1 LSYTAVLFDLDGTL
15 LYTLKDIADSVNQ
28 ALGYLGFP
36 PHQLNA
42 YKYFVGDGRQALAIR
57 ALPEHHRDIATVSEL
72 VSYIDDEYSKR
83 WANNTLPYEGITDLL
98 DALTIKHIR
107 LTILSN
113 KPHDITQLMVSK
125 LLGKWQFQA
134 VVGAQSSL
142 PKKPDPSAAV
152 QIARR
157 LDIPPPEFLYLGD
170 SDIDMKTATAADMY
184 PVGVLWGYRT
194 AEELLSN
201 GARKL
206 IRHPT
211 DLLRLL

>member
-1 LSYTAVLFDLDGTL
+1 VLFDLDGTL

-28 ALGYLGFP
+28 ALGYLGLP

-57 ALPEHHRDIATVSEL
+57 ALPENQRDTATVGKL
-72 VSYIDDEYSKR
+72 VDYIDNEYSKR
-83 WANNTLPYEGITDLL
+83 WADNTLPYEGVTDLL
-98 DALTIKHIR
+98 DALTAKRIR
-107 LTILSN
+107 LAILSN
-113 KPHDITQLMVSK
+113 KPHDITQIMVSK
-125 LLGKWQFQA
+125 LLGKWQFEA

-142 PKKPDPSAAV
+142 PKKPDPSAAL

-157 LDIPPPEFLYLGD
+157 LNIPPPQFLYLGD

-194 AEELLSN
+194 AQELLTN

-206 IRHPT
+206 IEQPA
-211 DLLRLL
+211 DLLQLL

>member
-1 LSYTAVLFDLDGTL
+1 VLFDLDGTL
-15 LYTLKDIADSVNQ
+15 LYTLRDIADSVNQ

-42 YKYFVGDGRQALAIR
+42 YKYFVGDGREVLAMR
-57 ALPEHHRDIATVSEL
+57 ALPEHHRDTATVSKL
-72 VSYIDDEYSKR
+72 VRYIDDEYSKR
-83 WANNTLPYEGITDLL
+83 WTNNTMPYKGIADLL
-98 DALTIKHIR
+98 DALAMKHIR
-107 LTILSN
+107 LAILSN

-142 PKKPDPSAAV
+142 PKKPDPSMAV

-157 LDIPPPEFLYLGD
+157 LNTPPPECLYLGD
-170 SDIDMKTATAADMY
+170 SDIDMVTAIAADMY

-206 IRHPT
+206 IQQPT
-211 DLLRLL
+211 DLLLLL

>member
-1 LSYTAVLFDLDGTL
+1 VLFDLDGTL

-28 ALGYLGFP
+28 ALGYLGLP

-57 ALPEHHRDIATVSEL
+57 ALPENQRDTATVGKL
-72 VSYIDDEYSKR
+72 VDYIDNEYSKR
-83 WANNTLPYEGITDLL
+83 WADNTLPYEGVADLL
-98 DALTIKHIR
+98 DALTAKRIR
-107 LTILSN
+107 LAILSN
-113 KPHDITQLMVSK
+113 KPHDITQIMVSK
-125 LLGKWQFQA
+125 LLGKWQFEA

-142 PKKPDPSAAV
+142 PKKPDPSAAL

-157 LDIPPPEFLYLGD
+157 LNIPPPQFLYLGD

-194 AEELLSN
+194 AQELLTN

-206 IRHPT
+206 IEQPA
-211 DLLRLL
+211 DLLQLL